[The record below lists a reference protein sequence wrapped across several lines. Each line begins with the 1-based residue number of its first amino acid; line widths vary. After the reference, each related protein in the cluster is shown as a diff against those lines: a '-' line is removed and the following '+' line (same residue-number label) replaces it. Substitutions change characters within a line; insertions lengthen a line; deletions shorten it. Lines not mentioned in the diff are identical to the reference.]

1 MSKAPQ
7 ETLENLHSQVAQ
19 ELLQRIISGEASSAD
34 MSNAI
39 RVLKL
44 KRYTNGMPFL
54 FPFVTERSEHNI
66 RYSNVHTTVRTDIRL
81 QELPFCS
88 LGTLKFTRANSC
100 TI

>member
-7 ETLENLHSQVAQ
+7 DTLENLHSQVAQ

-39 RVLKL
+39 KFLKD
-44 KRYTNGMPFL
+44 NGIEGLPMQDSPL
-54 FPFVTERSEHNI
+54 GNLV
-66 RYSNVHTTVRTDIRL
+66 NV
-81 QELPFCS
+81 LPFKRKSKELNVFPSHLLS
-88 LGTLKFTRANSC
+88 LQSDLS